1 MYILIRT
8 AVLLVLAALCTR
20 HKCKRKPRKAGNLK
34 WLFRVNLTVVQLM
47 PMTCVGGWCGK
58 EKLLDTPM
66 IKLQVTYVWTSP
78 LFGEQYQLFLTTGN
92 VTKRPYPKERAH
104 RILTKPAQLLILHL
118 VLERPGIYLNEIK
131 SEILQTLFID
141 ISLSTI
147 CKILSKNGFSCQ
159 KLYTTALQQDQFQR
173 QLYILDVSLYSTDMF
188 IFVDETGA
196 DKRNALRK
204 FAYSNRGKPLRNHS
218 LLIRGERISAIAC
231 MSINGLLDVKTVQ
244 GTTDGDDFYNFVH
257 THLLPHLLPFDGRN
271 HHSIVILDNCS
282 IHHISEITRVINE
295 VDHL

>member
-1 MYILIRT
+1 M
-8 AVLLVLAALCTR
+8 
-20 HKCKRKPRKAGNLK
+20 
-34 WLFRVNLTVVQLM
+34 
-47 PMTCVGGWCGK
+47 
-58 EKLLDTPM
+58 
-66 IKLQVTYVWTSP
+66 
-78 LFGEQYQLFLTTGN
+78 
-92 VTKRPYPKERAH
+92 
-104 RILTKPAQLLILHL
+104 HL
-118 VLERPGIYLNEIK
+118 VLERPGIHLNEIK

-147 CKILSKNGFSCQ
+147 CKFLSKNGFSRQ

-204 FAYSNRGKPLRNHS
+204 FAYSIRGKSLRNHS

-231 MSINGLLDVKTVQ
+231 MSINGLLDVKTVR

-295 VDHL
+295 VGSLVIYLPPYSPDYNPIEEAFSKVKQTMKTLDETYYDLETLLLLGFSSITSKDCQGWINHSGIY